1 MLEPARCPERP
12 STLSAPQVRRLRNAA
27 GLSQPALAA
36 ACQRRGW
43 DIERDTIAKIEGGKR
58 WVCDSEL
65 IELARALGTPMVELF
80 PARVQAVLRGRK

>member
-1 MLEPARCPERP
+1 MATTPKNIVG
-12 STLSAPQVRRLRNAA
+12 PQVRRLRTAA

-43 DIERDTIAKIEGGKR
+43 DVERDTIAKIEGGTR

-65 IELARALGTPMVELF
+65 VELARALGTPMVELF
-80 PARVQAVLRGRK
+80 PARVQGILRGRRS